1 MTKEMFIQLLGLS
14 AGGLVIIASL
24 PQILKIV
31 QTKSTKDISLPMYII
46 QIIGI
51 ILWVIFGFITQQMAV
66 IITNGIFLILNLF
79 ILYLKLKHG

>member
-1 MTKEMFIQLLGLS
+1 MLIQLLGLS

-24 PQILKIV
+24 PQILKII
-31 QTKSTKDISLPMYII
+31 QTQSTKDISLPMYII

-51 ILWVIFGFITQQMAV
+51 ILWVIFGFIT
-66 IITNGIFLILNLF
+66 NGIFLMLNLF